1 MERSGNFYKAIQLG
15 YILISILIGCMAYN
29 SLYEWQEIEALEL
42 GNKKID
48 ELRKE
53 INNINIQMIKF
64 SLLGETIL
72 EWNDKD
78 IEHYHA
84 RRMAMDSMLCRFK
97 ATYPAER
104 IDSVRSLLE
113 DKERQMFQIVRLM
126 DEQQSINKKIANQIP
141 VIVQKS
147 VQEQSKKP
155 KRKEDNIVYCEFVC
169 NMLAR
174 EGYRT
179 VKAYHL
185 STAKKHLQQATDN
198 DIVVADLRLP
208 DGNGIDLLRWMR
220 KEGKMQ
226 PFIIMTDYAEVNTAV
241 ESMKLGSIDYIPKQ
255 LVEDKLVP
263 LIRSIL
269 KERQAGQRRMPVFAR
284 DGSAF
289 QKIMHRIRLVA
300 ATDMSVMIFGENGTG
315 KEHIAHHL
323 HDKSKRAVKPFV
335 AVDCGSLTKELAPSA
350 FFGHVKGAFTGA
362 DCAKKGYFHEA
373 EGGTLFLDEVG
384 NLALETQ
391 QMLLRAIQERRYRPV
406 GDKADRS
413 FNVRIIAA
421 TNEDL
426 EAAVSEKRFR
436 QDLLYRLHDFGITVP
451 PLRDCQEDIMPLAEF
466 FREAANKELECD
478 VIGFD
483 GEARKTLLTHVW
495 PGNVRELR
503 QKIMGAVLQ
512 AQTGL
517 VTKEHLELAVT
528 KPTSPVSFALRN
540 DAEDKERILRA
551 LKQANGNRKV
561 AAELL
566 GIGRTTLYSKL
577 EEYGLKYKFRQS

>member
-1 MERSGNFYKAIQLG
+1 MDKT
-15 YILISILIGCMAYN
+15 
-29 SLYEWQEIEALEL
+29 
-42 GNKKID
+42 
-48 ELRKE
+48 
-53 INNINIQMIKF
+53 
-64 SLLGETIL
+64 TI
-72 EWNDKD
+72 
-78 IEHYHA
+78 
-84 RRMAMDSMLCRFK
+84 
-97 ATYPAER
+97 
-104 IDSVRSLLE
+104 
-113 DKERQMFQIVRLM
+113 IV
-126 DEQQSINKKIANQIP
+126 
-141 VIVQKS
+141 V
-147 VQEQSKKP
+147 
-155 KRKEDNIVYCEFVC
+155 EDNIVYCEFVC

-335 AVDCGSLTKELAPSA
+335 AVDCGSL
-350 FFGHVKGAFTGA
+350 
-362 DCAKKGYFHEA
+362 FHEA

-466 FREAANKELECD
+466 FRDMANRELECS
-478 VIGFD
+478 VSGFSS
-483 GEARKTLLTHVW
+483 EARKALLTHAW

-503 QKIMGAVLQ
+503 QKVMGAVLQ
-512 AQTGL
+512 AQEG
-517 VTKEHLELAVT
+517 VVMKEHLELAVT
-528 KPTSPVSFALRN
+528 KPTSTVSFALRN

-551 LKQANGNRKV
+551 LKQANGNRSV

-577 EEYGLKYKFRQS
+577 EEYGLKYKFKQS